1 MNEKIYLGV
10 DTSVLLSNFE
20 FKKVSEFLK
29 RDDIQGN
36 TINKQEFVKSPDNM
50 YRIVTKYGN
59 SFVIHGDNNILLF
72 NSFTDSLCSCKI
84 NDILDNYSN
93 LSIYNT
99 TIEFYNEN
107 IVLPID
113 PYLFGYLLRIRNKR
127 FVRFNIILKEKI
139 LSSIKRLKFRHFIF
153 NDYIL
158 VIISKKASKN
168 LKKND
173 SIPVI
178 YKKNSISNRQQ
189 LAAGIIDGDSSNG
202 TGNKFIEIKNIMNK
216 KLLNDFYYIFSSIG
230 INLTSRYNSQDK
242 WIINLF
248 GSDNLT
254 KIPLVSTNYCIEKA
268 PPNQFKIIKINV
280 KEAVVLEIT
289 KTKIYSIVTNDFFM
303 L

>member
-36 TINKQEFVKSPDNM
+36 TINKQEFVNSPDNM

-113 PYLFGYLLRIRNKR
+113 PYLFGYLLRIRNK
-127 FVRFNIILKEKI
+127 I
-139 LSSIKRLKFRHFIF
+139 
-153 NDYIL
+153 
-158 VIISKKASKN
+158 
-168 LKKND
+168 
-173 SIPVI
+173 
-178 YKKNSISNRQQ
+178 
-189 LAAGIIDGDSSNG
+189 
-202 TGNKFIEIKNIMNK
+202 
-216 KLLNDFYYIFSSIG
+216 
-230 INLTSRYNSQDK
+230 
-242 WIINLF
+242 
-248 GSDNLT
+248 
-254 KIPLVSTNYCIEKA
+254 
-268 PPNQFKIIKINV
+268 
-280 KEAVVLEIT
+280 
-289 KTKIYSIVTNDFFM
+289 
-303 L
+303 